1 MKSSVAFKPEA
12 KKPDQSLGRGVKTTL
27 SPSRRM
33 NTSLTDS
40 GKRYSSGMVTVW
52 ERLFHPTRAVGLEV
66 DDCLVAIWRNIGDK
80 LPYGKPYIKKDS
92 H

>member
-1 MKSSVAFKPEA
+1 
-12 KKPDQSLGRGVKTTL
+12 
-27 SPSRRM
+27 
-33 NTSLTDS
+33 
-40 GKRYSSGMVTVW
+40 VTVW